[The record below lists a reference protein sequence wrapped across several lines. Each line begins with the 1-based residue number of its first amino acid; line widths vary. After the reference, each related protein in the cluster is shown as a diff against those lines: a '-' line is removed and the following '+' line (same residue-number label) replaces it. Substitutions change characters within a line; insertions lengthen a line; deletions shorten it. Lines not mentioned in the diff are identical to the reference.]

1 MILLKNIQKL
11 FTMGNAGILENVDVL
26 IDGKKIVKID
36 KDIVVDKDVKI
47 IDASNKY
54 VYPGFIDAHCHIGL
68 FEEAIR
74 YEGSD
79 GNEVTNPITPELR
92 AIDAINPMDIAF
104 KEAIAGGLQPHQ
116 QVLVQRML
124 LEDNFVLLNY
134 TVDA

>member
-74 YEGSD
+74 YEG
-79 GNEVTNPITPELR
+79 
-92 AIDAINPMDIAF
+92 
-104 KEAIAGGLQPHQ
+104 
-116 QVLVQRML
+116 
-124 LEDNFVLLNY
+124 
-134 TVDA
+134 